1 MDHWARRRPSRAL
14 AGQRILVVEDER
26 LIAMLVED
34 SLLDAGATVVGPA
47 GTVDEAMRLIEDG
60 GVTAAVLDLKLGE
73 ERATPVAD
81 RLARLKVPFVI
92 ATGYAIEAGR
102 HADAPLLC
110 KPFDLERLTSALV
123 GII

>member
-1 MDHWARRRPSRAL
+1 L

-47 GTVDEAMRLIEDG
+47 SSVDEAMRLIEDG

-73 ERATPVAD
+73 ERVTPVAD
-81 RLARLKVPFVI
+81 RLARMRVPFVI
-92 ATGYAIEAGR
+92 ATGYGADAATGR
-102 HADAPLLC
+102 HADVPVLC
-110 KPFDLERLTSALV
+110 KPFDLKRLTSALAS
-123 GII
+123 II